1 MALTPQQKLFV
12 ELYMSNGY
20 KATPAYQEAFKCT
33 ERSANSNAYRIFK
46 NPEVKA
52 EIEQRQKEK
61 FDSLNITANRLA
73 EELADMAFADKGD
86 KDYPANVKLK
96 AIDLLQSQLG
106 LKKNKINL
114 DADVD
119 THVTIVED
127 I

>member
-1 MALTPQQKLFV
+1 MALNPQQKLFV

-20 KATPAYQEAFKCT
+20 KAAPAYYEAFKCT
-33 ERSANSNAYRIFK
+33 KESAEANAYRIFK

-52 EIEQRQKEK
+52 EVEKRQKEK

-73 EELADMAFADKGD
+73 EALADMAFADKGD

-114 DADVD
+114 DAEVD